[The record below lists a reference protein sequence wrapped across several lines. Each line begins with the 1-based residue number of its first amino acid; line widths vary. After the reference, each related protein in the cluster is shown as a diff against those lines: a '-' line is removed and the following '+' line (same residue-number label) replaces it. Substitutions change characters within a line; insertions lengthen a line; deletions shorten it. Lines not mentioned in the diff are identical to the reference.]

1 MYNSDTELIFPLR
14 VIPCLRTLRGEG
26 WQALVDRVTA
36 AQADPLDQQAF
47 VLLMVRLGSC
57 LTCDSDAYRAMRGC
71 TQCARQ
77 MVRRY
82 RGSDQDLLQQF
93 EQMRSE
99 VVAYQQRMARAHS
112 DKEVNR

>member
-14 VIPCLRTLRGEG
+14 VVPSLRGLRGEV
-26 WQALVDRVTA
+26 WQQLVDRVSSV
-36 AQADPLDQQAF
+36 QADPLDQQAF

-57 LTCDSDAYRAMRGC
+57 QTCDSDAYRAMRGC

-82 RGSDQDLLQQF
+82 RGSDQDLVEQF
-93 EQMRSE
+93 QQMRRE
-99 VVAYQQRMARAHS
+99 VNHHQQRLMRTCA